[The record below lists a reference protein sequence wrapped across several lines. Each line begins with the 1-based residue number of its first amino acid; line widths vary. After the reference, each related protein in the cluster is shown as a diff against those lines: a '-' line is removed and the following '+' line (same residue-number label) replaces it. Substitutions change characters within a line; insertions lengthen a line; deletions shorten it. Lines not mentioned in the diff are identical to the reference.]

1 MKRTDLSALTDL
13 LAAGTITDS
22 ESQRLVGFVRQVAQA
37 QPVGT
42 VAQHSYET
50 FQSCSYGDGKVT
62 PWTLKRPHAAPM
74 LFRELEVGT
83 ALYTLPLED

>member
-1 MKRTDLSALTDL
+1 MTRTDLLE
-13 LAAGTITDS
+13 LAEKLQGEHPTADDIDAAADFLRQIA
-22 ESQRLVGFVRQVAQA
+22 ESK
-37 QPVGT
+37 PVGT
-42 VAQHSYET
+42 VAQHNYET
-50 FQSCSYGDGKVT
+50 FQSWSYGDGKVT